1 MSDVNP
7 EENDFR
13 STKPTVLLAHGF
25 WGGAAHWA
33 KVIVELRK
41 RGFESIRAVENPLT
55 SLADDAARTRQM
67 INQVGGPVLLVG
79 HSYGGA
85 VITEAGDL
93 PNVVGLVYVAAFA
106 PDAGESLATISAAHP
121 TEGGGNVA
129 PDSDGHLWIAQ
140 ARFHESLCQDLPE
153 DEALVMAVTQKAP
166 LGVTFGAAVPE
177 LAWRTKPSWYQVSTE
192 DRMIAPDNQ
201 RRMAQRM
208 QPRETIELASSHA
221 SLASHPVESVDLVER
236 ASRA

>member
-1 MSDVNP
+1 M
-7 EENDFR
+7 
-13 STKPTVLLAHGF
+13 STKPTVLLVHGF

-41 RGFESIRAVENPLT
+41 RGFESILAVENPLT

-67 INQVGGPVLLVG
+67 INQVAGPVLLVG

-106 PDAGESLATISAAHP
+106 PDAGESLAAISAAHP
-121 TEGGGNVA
+121 AVA
-129 PDSDGHLWIAQ
+129 HDSIAADSDGHLWIAQ
-140 ARFHESLCQDLPE
+140 NLFHQSFCQDLPE

-166 LGVTFGAAVPE
+166 LGVTFAAAASQP
-177 LAWRTKPSWYQVSTE
+177 AWRTKPSWYQVSTE
-192 DRMIAPDNQ
+192 DRMIDPDNQ
-201 RRMAQRM
+201 RRMAARM
-208 QPRETIELASSHA
+208 NPRKTIELASSHA
-221 SLASHPVESVDLVER
+221 SLASHPAEIVDLIEE